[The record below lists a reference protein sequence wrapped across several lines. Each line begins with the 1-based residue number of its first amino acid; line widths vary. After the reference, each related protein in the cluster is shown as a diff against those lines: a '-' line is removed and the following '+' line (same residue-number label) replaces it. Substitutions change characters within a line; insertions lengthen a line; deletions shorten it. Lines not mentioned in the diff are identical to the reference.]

1 MVTASVQAFPNPT
14 TGELNV
20 QFQMEPGNGYRV
32 ILLDGMGR
40 AVNEWFTGDQVTLNV
55 DISDVAPGLYFI
67 QVTNGLEHEIIRI
80 VKD

>member
-1 MVTASVQAFPNPT
+1 MESTVNAFPNPT
-14 TGELNV
+14 TGDLNI
-20 QFQMEPGNGYRV
+20 QFQMERGIGYRV

-40 AVNEWFTGDQVTLNV
+40 VVNEWFTGEQVSLQV

-67 QVTNGLEHEIIRI
+67 QVTNGTDQEVIRI